1 MNKKRNYHSEL
12 RERSKQ
18 LTIETI
24 IENTYKMHSEG
35 ITDIKTIA
43 EISGVS
49 IPTIRKYFPT
59 NEDLFR
65 GCANHF
71 LKVNKLPEIYKYF
84 DIQSFNKKVEAIVTD
99 FYSFHEKTMELVWLS
114 FRLAEQSLVMR
125 NSTLQNEALIK
136 AAVQVMLQ
144 DIFISEGQSKEQ
156 LQGYIQ
162 GLLHPLFYK
171 TLRTV
176 SGLKK
181 EDCISQTVNIIV
193 KTIKGGENT

>member
-12 RERSKQ
+12 RKKSKQ
-18 LTIETI
+18 ITIETI
-24 IENTYKMHSEG
+24 IENTYKLHSEG

-43 EISGVS
+43 ENSGVS
-49 IPTIRKYFPT
+49 VPTIRKYFPT

-71 LKVNKLPEIYKYF
+71 LKVNKLPEIFKYL
-84 DIQSFNKKVEAIVTD
+84 DIQSFNEKVEAIVND
-99 FYSFHEKTMELVWLS
+99 FYSFHEKTMESVWLS
-114 FRLAEQSLVMR
+114 FRLAEQSIVMR

-144 DIFISEGQSKEQ
+144 DIIISELQSKEQ

-176 SGLKK
+176 SGLRK
-181 EDCISQTVNIIV
+181 EQCINQTVKIILE
-193 KTIKGGENT
+193 TIKGGENS